1 MTSSKL
7 IFIRHKKS
15 INSGHYVAY
24 SFIRYKNERLQS
36 FFAKNKTMIDHQD
49 TDLPLSV
56 RDEAFCQILRLM
68 CGLLREPVL
77 TRAAESLGITTPT
90 ASRRLARARE
100 WFGDELFIYSAG
112 RMVPT
117 RRMIELEPVCRRMI
131 ENLDELFT
139 SPHPFDPHKAEG
151 VIRIVAVDNAFLTL
165 LSPLI
170 VELEV
175 TVPGVKFE
183 IYDRYSNMLES
194 MRDAKIDLA
203 IYSTEGKAVPAGF
216 IEMPLFTS
224 DHVLL
229 VRRNHPL
236 KAIAA
241 HNGGLTFEDTAR
253 FKHIGIA
260 LAMGATENRFIIGQ
274 QCNLADKISCEMPYF
289 VAGACLC
296 SESDLLMRMPRET
309 ALKLARYFPVEIL
322 RQERGLKL
330 PWRPGLFWY
339 RSSDTPLLTWVR
351 SKITIG
357 AKRIFEEAEELLPFD
372 R

>member
-1 MTSSKL
+1 
-7 IFIRHKKS
+7 
-15 INSGHYVAY
+15 
-24 SFIRYKNERLQS
+24 
-36 FFAKNKTMIDHQD
+36 MIDHQD
-49 TDLPLSV
+49 TDLPLSI

-170 VELEV
+170 VELEA

-194 MRDAKIDLA
+194 MRDAKIDLSL
-203 IYSTEGKAVPAGF
+203 I
-216 IEMPLFTS
+216 
-224 DHVLL
+224 
-229 VRRNHPL
+229 
-236 KAIAA
+236 
-241 HNGGLTFEDTAR
+241 
-253 FKHIGIA
+253 HI
-260 LAMGATENRFIIGQ
+260 
-274 QCNLADKISCEMPYF
+274 
-289 VAGACLC
+289 
-296 SESDLLMRMPRET
+296 
-309 ALKLARYFPVEIL
+309 
-322 RQERGLKL
+322 
-330 PWRPGLFWY
+330 
-339 RSSDTPLLTWVR
+339 
-351 SKITIG
+351 
-357 AKRIFEEAEELLPFD
+357 
-372 R
+372 

>member
-15 INSGHYVAY
+15 INSGRYVAY

-49 TDLPLSV
+49 TDLPLSI

-139 SPHPFDPHKAEG
+139 SPQPFDPRKAEG

-170 VELEV
+170 VELEA

-183 IYDRYSNMLES
+183 IYES
-194 MRDAKIDLA
+194 
-203 IYSTEGKAVPAGF
+203 
-216 IEMPLFTS
+216 LFE
-224 DHVLL
+224 H
-229 VRRNHPL
+229 
-236 KAIAA
+236 A
-241 HNGGLTFEDTAR
+241 
-253 FKHIGIA
+253 
-260 LAMGATENRFIIGQ
+260 
-274 QCNLADKISCEMPYF
+274 
-289 VAGACLC
+289 
-296 SESDLLMRMPRET
+296 
-309 ALKLARYFPVEIL
+309 
-322 RQERGLKL
+322 
-330 PWRPGLFWY
+330 
-339 RSSDTPLLTWVR
+339 
-351 SKITIG
+351 
-357 AKRIFEEAEELLPFD
+357 
-372 R
+372 

>member
-1 MTSSKL
+1 M
-7 IFIRHKKS
+7 
-15 INSGHYVAY
+15 
-24 SFIRYKNERLQS
+24 
-36 FFAKNKTMIDHQD
+36 MIDHQD
-49 TDLPLSV
+49 TDLPLSI

-170 VELEV
+170 VELEA

-203 IYSTEGKAVPAGF
+203 IYSTEGKTVPAGF

-260 LAMGATENRFIIGQ
+260 LVMGSTENRFIIGQ
-274 QCNLADKISCEMPYF
+274 QCNLADKISWPEPAF
-289 VAGACLC
+289 
-296 SESDLLMRMPRET
+296 
-309 ALKLARYFPVEIL
+309 ALNL
-322 RQERGLKL
+322 
-330 PWRPGLFWY
+330 
-339 RSSDTPLLTWVR
+339 
-351 SKITIG
+351 
-357 AKRIFEEAEELLPFD
+357 IF
-372 R
+372 